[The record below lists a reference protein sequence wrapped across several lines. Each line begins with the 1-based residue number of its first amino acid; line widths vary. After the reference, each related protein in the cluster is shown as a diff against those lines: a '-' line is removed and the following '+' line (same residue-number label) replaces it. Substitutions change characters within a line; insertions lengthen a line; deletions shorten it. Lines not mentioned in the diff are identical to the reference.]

1 MAGSST
7 ENMDNFGTQAVER
20 HQMIMNTDVMKH
32 ITVMNRTS
40 VREIM
45 LEHEKTFKEQVSFKF
60 ITFVVFS
67 CQSLRGVAQ

>member
-20 HQMIMNTDVMKH
+20 HQMIVNTEVMKH
-32 ITVMNRTS
+32 ITIMNHTS

-60 ITFVVFS
+60 VTSIVFL
-67 CQSLRGVAQ
+67 CQSIRGVAT